1 MGKLQVLA
9 SNDNSGQPT
18 DRRFGFEADI
28 QCPPM
33 YVKRTLRKIDA
44 GSRK

>member
-1 MGKLQVLA
+1 MSKLQVLA

-28 QCPPM
+28 QMPSD
-33 YVKRTLRKIDA
+33 VRQANARSA
-44 GSRK
+44 GT